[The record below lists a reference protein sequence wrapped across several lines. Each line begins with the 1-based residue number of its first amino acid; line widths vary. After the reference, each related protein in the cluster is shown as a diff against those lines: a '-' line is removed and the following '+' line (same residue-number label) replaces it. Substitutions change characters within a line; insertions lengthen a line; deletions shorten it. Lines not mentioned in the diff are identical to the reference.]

1 MKKTFKFLLLL
12 NLVLILSTLSF
23 AQIPFSKIDSLVIDA
38 MSKFKVAGVSMAIV
52 KDGNL
57 IFTGGFGYADINTKQ
72 LVNENTNFQI
82 ASNT

>member
-1 MKKTFKFLLLL
+1 MKKTFKFLLVL

-23 AQIPFSKIDSLVIDA
+23 AQIPFKKIDSLVIDA

-82 ASNT
+82 ASN